1 MKKFMLAL
9 AMVFALGTVPVFALE
24 VDLNEGDIMGGKVD
38 LPKLVKVVEGV
49 YVGVEGSKNFY
60 NTNINEGWS
69 GYVKATVDLTLIDFS
84 KK

>member
-9 AMVFALGTVPVFALE
+9 VMVLALGTFPVFALD
-24 VDLNEGDIMGGKVD
+24 VDLNEGDVLGGKVD
-38 LPKLVKVVEGV
+38 LPKLVKIVDGV
-49 YVGVEGSKNFY
+49 YVGVEGSKNLY
-60 NTNINEGWS
+60 NTNINEGWT